1 MQQCSTHYYTGYLL
15 NIMLSVV
22 QIETYGLDHRNE
34 VHEIEF
40 LSLLAFVARER
51 QRLRTNT
58 NPNTKFTRSDLEM
71 AYAFKQQFGTRKQ
84 APVNP
89 LYESPARTSDHADFD
104 RRRSDPKRLS
114 QLFPK
119 SPTESAIEA
128 MSSPTSHYTSQFD
141 RRASLR
147 NSSSQPNPLFPQTV
161 FNTSA
166 LTPQHQPKVPPLSS
180 SRNSSGVYDVARN
193 YIVNTKYS
201 VWNPSLKYTLEIR
214 TPLH

>member
-1 MQQCSTHYYTGYLL
+1 
-15 NIMLSVV
+15 MLPVT
-22 QIETYGLDHRNE
+22 QIKTYGLDHRHE

-71 AYAFKQQFGTRKQ
+71 AYAFRQQFGTRRQ

-89 LYESPARTSDHADFD
+89 LYESPTRSTDHADFGK
-104 RRRSDPKRLS
+104 RRSDPKRLS

-119 SPTESAIEA
+119 SPTDSALEA

-147 NSSSQPNPLFPQTV
+147 NTSSQQNPLFPPTV
-161 FNTSA
+161 FNPHA

-180 SRNSSGVYDVARN
+180 NRNSSGVYMYNV
-193 YIVNTKYS
+193 VCQES
-201 VWNPSLKYTLEIR
+201 CL
-214 TPLH
+214 